1 MPTFTLHRLPHLDGW
16 HRTVSERLVEHLRSQ
31 GHSLQIQDTSTFELR
46 FSRGRRQALP
56 LRDSLCIL
64 EDGRTG
70 ALRALDF
77 HDWPD
82 PFDVP
87 ELIRDVRLRVLLR
100 CQYRE
105 DAFRGARSHLIQPW
119 TYFEND
125 WPLPEQRLEELRRR
139 RRTEPRLHFRGH
151 LWKEREPVVR
161 ILQRRGVLGPDVERV
176 PPGDYL
182 EEMTRHRLVL
192 SLPGMGEVCHRD
204 IEAFAVGSCV
214 LRLQPRN
221 RFHDEL
227 RPDHHFVSV
236 PANVDRDPP
245 EVVAE
250 HIERRFHQVIQNA
263 GYLGFVAHNAQQWY
277 DRNVRWPASMRLTE
291 ALLDLER

>member
-1 MPTFTLHRLPHLDGW
+1 MSTFTLHRLPAVNGWQRAVLD
-16 HRTVSERLVEHLRSQ
+16 HLVEHLRSQ
-31 GHSLQIQDTSTFELR
+31 GHSLRVQGTSTFELR
-46 FSRGRRQALP
+46 FPRGKCHPMP
-56 LRDSLCIL
+56 LRDSLAIL
-64 EDGRTG
+64 EDDRTG
-70 ALRALDF
+70 ALRGLDF

-82 PFDVP
+82 PFDFP
-87 ELIRDVRLRVLLR
+87 ELIRDVRLRVVLK

-105 DAFRGARSHLIQPW
+105 DAFQGARGDVIRPW

-125 WPLPEQRLEELRRR
+125 WPLPEPRLEELRRR
-139 RRTEPRLHFRGH
+139 RRTEPGLHFRGH

-161 ILQRRGVLGPDVERV
+161 LLQRRGVLGPDVEPV

-182 EEMTRHRLVL
+182 EELARRRLIL
-192 SLPGMGEVCHRD
+192 SLPGMGELCHRD
-204 IEAFAVGSCV
+204 VEAFALGSCV

-221 RFHDEL
+221 RFHEEL

-236 PANVDRDPP
+236 PANIDRDPP

-250 HIERRFHQVIQNA
+250 RIELRYRQVVQNA

-291 ALLDLER
+291 ALLDLEP